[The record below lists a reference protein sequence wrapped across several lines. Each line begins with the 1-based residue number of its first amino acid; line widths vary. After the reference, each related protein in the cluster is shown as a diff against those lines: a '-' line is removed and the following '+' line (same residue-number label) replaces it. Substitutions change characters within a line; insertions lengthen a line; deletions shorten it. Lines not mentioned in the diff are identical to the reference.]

1 MNNFR
6 IAGGMERCSKIG
18 FCMHVCTTVYQYLCN
33 LCISCK
39 MQWRTREACVIAMR
53 VCAVIY
59 QYLHNT
65 CITIHCSN
73 IKRSVLSFAKTRF
86 IDIFSIFY

>member
-1 MNNFR
+1 
-6 IAGGMERCSKIG
+6 
-18 FCMHVCTTVYQYLCN
+18 MHICPTVYQYLCN
-33 LCISCK
+33 FYSSLK
-39 MQWRTREACVIAMR
+39 MQWRTREACIIAMR

-65 CITIHCSN
+65 CIAIHCSN
-73 IKRSVLSFAKTRF
+73 IKGSVLSFAKTRF